1 MKGKKLAGITLML
14 ATAVVSTA
22 VGGALVAKNA
32 VADTTVTATTESLS
46 NIFAAANT
54 AIKVSE
60 DNAKESLFVMQDDG
74 SVTLKRDLAL
84 KWHTADKQKK
94 DGEAEYFSFKFKLG
108 DTNFEKLTISMDAVS
123 AWATKDDLANN
134 TLSFEKNSSDEIS
147 LKINGEEIG
156 KSFDKADAGEVITV
170 QFADGET
177 DGAFKVLY
185 AVGDDEI
192 KPLGLFENIGANYA
206 KYSNSSD
213 DESYP
218 LKITAELPAQK
229 EGDEVPTTTVAI
241 VEINGQSFTG
251 VSEDKKVTD
260 NAAPVLIVNEDID
273 GFLLGTTFSLDY
285 KVIDVVK
292 SKNLDTGWQFYQWTP
307 AKDGEPAYKADDEDN
322 DDYKKLTAS
331 STYFMDT
338 VYYVDGSGNVVKP
351 DAEGN
356 LDTDGKTAKSVFTTT
371 GKSYGNGKEY
381 VSILVRVGDD
391 TFKKQKIDLSWYAN
405 DTAVENPESSTTAY
419 IVINKNEDG
428 AKYAEKYVYNIDVD
442 VDPDVEKYETRL
454 DEELFKGY
462 REANAGEEVDFTED
476 GVDYVI
482 TDVAAKSFHEQL
494 AAAAEKVSAG
504 SNSYIYFPS
513 FDWLIKDNNGYRN
526 LKFTISY
533 KTPDSDSPSTS
544 SSLSYN
550 KLQLAVTKEG
560 KYEFKIFANDKAGNA
575 MKYAD
580 ENGKLVS
587 VTSSNVW
594 GIDGIPAFSFEIAN
608 KPLEVEEPSNVAE
621 KKDTEILDKTYTLD
635 EITVVGATNLK
646 EDYALYRV
654 DLSGSGLAQSAL
666 YNVSYTDLAD
676 KVKDKLAS
684 VTDGDYFTLYLN
696 AYAELL
702 AENLGGNAK
711 AEDIV
716 KCFTLIKEYDSRINK
731 DNQING
737 EWDAY
742 NKYNWSP
749 SSKSFKTAEEGAYL
763 ILADYSETD
772 IWSQRAAAYKVVVV
786 ESEADVIKG
795 ETQWLKNNVV
805 SVVLFSIA
813 GVMLILIII
822 LLLVKPSDE
831 TLEDVDAQAAKVS
844 KKSVKKEK
852 TVKKNK

>member
-1 MKGKKLAGITLML
+1 ML

-32 VADTTVTATTESLS
+32 VADTAVTATTESLS
-46 NIFAAANT
+46 NIFAASNT

-60 DNAKESLFVMQDDG
+60 DSAKESLSVMQDSG
-74 SVTLKRDLAL
+74 SVTLKCDLAL

-108 DTNFEKLTISMDAVS
+108 DTNFEKLTVSMDSVS
-123 AWATKDDLANN
+123 AWATKDGVSNN
-134 TLSFEKNSSDEIS
+134 TLSFEKNASDAID
-147 LKINGEEIG
+147 LKLNGEAIG
-156 KSFDKADAGEVITV
+156 VTFDKSEAGEPITV
-170 QFADGET
+170 KFAEDEA

-185 AVGDDEI
+185 AVGDDELI
-192 KPLGLFENIGANYA
+192 TLGLFENIGANYA
-206 KYSNSSD
+206 EYSNSTD
-213 DESYP
+213 EESYP
-218 LKITAELPAQK
+218 LKITAKLPAAA
-229 EGDEVPTTTVAI
+229 EGEDAPTTTVAI

-251 VSEDKKVTD
+251 VSDDMKVTD
-260 NAAPVLIVNEDID
+260 NAAPVLIVNEEID

-307 AKDGEPAYKADDEDN
+307 AKDGEPEYKSDDEDN
-322 DDYKKLTAS
+322 DDYSKLTAS
-331 STYFMDT
+331 STYFMDK
-338 VYYVDGSGNVVKP
+338 VYYVDAEGNVVKP
-351 DAEGN
+351 DADGN
-356 LDTDGKTAKSVFTTT
+356 IDTEGKTAKSVFTT
-371 GKSYGNGKEY
+371 YGVSDGDKFYGEEY

-405 DTAVENPESSTTAY
+405 DTAVKNPESSATAY
-419 IVINKNEDG
+419 IVVNKNTDG
-428 AKYAEKYVYNIDVD
+428 ATYDEKYVYNVD
-442 VDPDVEKYETRL
+442 VSASSDEEKYETTL
-454 DEELFKGY
+454 NEELFKGY
-462 REANAGEEVDFTED
+462 REAEPEETVDFTED

-482 TDVAAKSFHEQL
+482 TDVAARSFHEQL

-513 FDWLIKDNNGYRN
+513 FDWFIKDNNGYRN

-544 SSLSYN
+544 SSLAYN
-550 KLQLAVTKEG
+550 KLQLAVTNEG
-560 KYEFKIFANDKAGNA
+560 KYEFKIFANDKAG
-575 MKYAD
+575 
-580 ENGKLVS
+580 KLVS

-594 GIDGIPAFSFEIAN
+594 EIEGIPAFSFEIAN
-608 KPLEVEEPSNVAE
+608 KPLEVEEPSNVSE

-635 EITVVGATNLK
+635 EITVIGATNLK
-646 EDYALYRV
+646 EDYALYKV

-666 YNVSYTDLAD
+666 YNVSYTDLAA
-676 KVKDKLAS
+676 KVKDKLS
-684 VTDGDYFTLYLN
+684 TVTNGDYFTLYRD

-702 AENLGGNAK
+702 AEGLGGEAK
-711 AEDIV
+711 AEEIA
-716 KCFTLIKEYDSRINK
+716 KCFTLIKEYDSRITE
-731 DNQING
+731 DNQVDG

-749 SSKSFKTAEEGAYL
+749 SSKSFTTAEEGVYL
-763 ILADYSETD
+763 IIADYSETD
-772 IWSQRAAAYKVVVV
+772 IWSQRAPAYKVVVV

-831 TLEDVDAQAAKVS
+831 TLEDVDAQAAKVA
-844 KKSVKKEK
+844 KKGAKKEK
-852 TVKKNK
+852 NVKKDK